1 MGKSGE
7 EKEEEGREEL
17 EEEEELARA
26 DSVSLTPPLCAIYK
40 IAKTGGKSV
49 SFQLHLIKPIPKNHF
64 DSNK

>member
-7 EKEEEGREEL
+7 EKEEEGREEV
-17 EEEEELARA
+17 EEEELARA

-49 SFQLHLIKPIPKNHF
+49 SFQLNLIKPIPKNHF

>member
-7 EKEEEGREEL
+7 EKEEEGREEV
-17 EEEEELARA
+17 EEEELARA

-40 IAKTGGKSV
+40 IAKTGGNSV
-49 SFQLHLIKPIPKNHF
+49 SFQLHLIKPIPKNHL